1 MTYKM
6 QQGVDKLQFAKKD
19 DSTQLKPE
27 VDQLDID
34 ELKTTPVD
42 LSKLSNAVNNDVV
55 KKDVYY
61 TIKNSLDK
69 TKDAEEEY
77 QKLKL
82 KY

>member
-1 MTYKM
+1 M
-6 QQGVDKLQFAKKD
+6 QQGVDTLRIAKKD
-19 DSTQLKPE
+19 DLANLKPE
-27 VDQLDID
+27 VDKFDID

-42 LSKLSNAVNNDVV
+42 LSILSNVVNNDVV

-61 TIKNSLDK
+61 TNKKGLEKIKDV
-69 TKDAEEEY
+69 EEKY

>member
-6 QQGVDKLQFAKKD
+6 QQGVDTLQFAKKD

-27 VDQLDID
+27 VDQFDID

>member
-1 MTYKM
+1 M
-6 QQGVDKLQFAKKD
+6 QQGVDTLQFAKKD

-27 VDQLDID
+27 VDQFDID

>member
-1 MTYKM
+1 M
-6 QQGVDKLQFAKKD
+6 QQGVDTLQFAKKD
-19 DSTQLKPE
+19 DSTHLKPE
-27 VDQLDID
+27 VDQFDID

>member
-1 MTYKM
+1 M
-6 QQGVDKLQFAKKD
+6 QQGVDTLQFAKKD

-27 VDQLDID
+27 VDQFDID

-61 TIKNSLDK
+61 TIKNRLDK